1 MDHMK
6 HMKEWVKYLAPYSPG
21 KTVDGTIKLSSNEN
35 NYGPSPNVI
44 AGLKK
49 SAHKVFMYPYK
60 DEEVKA
66 ALAKYCGAKPGNIVL
81 GNGSDEL
88 IELIVKVFHG
98 PIGSHYPT
106 FAEYPTYAKMHDI
119 PYVSSNLGAG
129 FAFEAGRFL
138 RETKDARILFLCTPN
153 NPTGTI
159 ISRYDV
165 EKVAATG
172 KIVVVDEAYAEFW
185 GVTYA
190 DLPSKCPNVIV
201 LKTLAKAFGLAG
213 LRIGYAIAAPD
224 VADALARV
232 KAPFNVNYV
241 AHEAALLALKDL
253 PYMRRT
259 VKKLVKDREVVA
271 KSIAKRFKVIP
282 SETNFLLVDVSP
294 MSPGEFF
301 DRMLKEKIVVRPQP
315 RFEGFPG
322 NWVRI
327 TIGTSAQNRKLMKA
341 VDRI

>member
-1 MDHMK
+1 ME
-6 HMKEWVKYLAPYSPG
+6 HMKECIKYLAPYSPG
-21 KTVDGTIKLSSNEN
+21 KTVEGAIKLSSNEN
-35 NYGPSPNVI
+35 NYGPSPKVL

-49 SAHKVFMYPYK
+49 SIHKIFMYPHK

-66 ALAKYCGAKPGNIVL
+66 ALARYCGAKPENIVL

-119 PYVSSNLGAG
+119 PYVSSDLGEG
-129 FAFEAGRFL
+129 FGFEADRFL
-138 RETKDARILFLCTPN
+138 RETREAKILFLCTPN
-153 NPTGTI
+153 NPTGTT
-159 ISRYDV
+159 ISRSDV
-165 EKVAATG
+165 KKVAATG

-190 DLPSKCPNVIV
+190 DLPSKYPNIIV

-224 VADALARV
+224 VADALERV

-241 AHEAALLALKDL
+241 AHEAALLAMKDL

-259 VKKLVKDREVVA
+259 VKRIVRDRGIVA
-271 KSIAKRFKVIP
+271 KALGKRFRVIP
-282 SETNFLLVDVSP
+282 SKTNYLLVDVSP
-294 MSPGEFF
+294 MAPSEFF

-322 NWVRI
+322 SWVRI
-327 TIGTSAQNRKLMKA
+327 TIGTSAENKKLVKA
-341 VDRI
+341 AERIK